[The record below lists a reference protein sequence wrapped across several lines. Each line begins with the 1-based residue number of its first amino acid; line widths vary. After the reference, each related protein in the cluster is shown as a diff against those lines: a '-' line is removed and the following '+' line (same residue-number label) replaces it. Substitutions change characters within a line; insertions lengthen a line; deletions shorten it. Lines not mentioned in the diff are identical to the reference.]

1 MMPMLTLNAYPLTT
15 LDQRQSFGLDGI
27 WFCSKEE
34 LFSSNLSIAGHL
46 RKKLTEDLVTNHEVI
61 LCMNWWQSTTS
72 KKCGSPVDILFP
84 DDPDPASGHSDWAR
98 MQGARRQAPAQ
109 PSALRPPQCSV
120 ECSHLQS
127 ASRQVSSSSV
137 NRR

>member
-46 RKKLTEDLVTNHEVI
+46 RKKLTEDLVTNHDVI
-61 LCMNWWQSTTS
+61 LCMLVAVHHQQE
-72 KKCGSPVDILFP
+72 V
-84 DDPDPASGHSDWAR
+84 R
-98 MQGARRQAPAQ
+98 VARRHSIPR
-109 PSALRPPQCSV
+109 RPRPG
-120 ECSHLQS
+120 
-127 ASRQVSSSSV
+127 
-137 NRR
+137 